1 MMHVALNKLSAS
13 GIEPVRGRFRRLLGP
28 ISILWNRHRLGLVI
42 TEDWARLALVRH
54 QIGSPRLIDAQVMPF
69 DRADSKS
76 WPSRIAK
83 SVAFTRDYLHQRK
96 LLRVPVNVALL
107 GHDIGFRRLVLPDMP
122 ANEMAAAVRWEG
134 NKLFPFD
141 LADCMVHHEIAR
153 RIKRDKADFA
163 AINVV
168 AAGHQ
173 IIESLY
179 GQCQAVG
186 LALGQVNIL
195 PRFLSRLLATE
206 SAIDPQACHLI
217 LYLDDDHSL
226 GVFVVNGHLE
236 FYQEFAAQPVGGL
249 VGTASID
256 NISLLADEL
265 ISFLDLYHA
274 QERDHTVQSIL
285 LCGKYAG
292 DPRTAAFLAE
302 TTGLPCRPAAGRI
315 NADST
320 DVAAA
325 LSSESIAALLTAL
338 APSHIHPLAPPA
350 YHHRQ
355 EQRLFRQR
363 LATAAVV
370 TLVGLAAWQYATYST
385 VSSLSNR
392 LETTRTERIEFENSA
407 AYRTFLTLSQSV
419 RSDQSPSAAH
429 TTVIDSRYRA
439 LLKEISLV
447 TPSSLTLS
455 ALDIR
460 SEEGRR
466 VAQVDGHIRLND
478 FSPEIVL
485 ARYVEALA
493 NSPFFD
499 SVTVISHQ
507 KQRDAEGTVLNFQL
521 LMDVRV

>member
-1 MMHVALNKLSAS
+1 MKYVALDKISAC
-13 GIEPVRGRFRRLLGP
+13 GIEPVQSGFRRLLGP
-28 ISILWNRHRLGLVI
+28 MSGLWNRHRLGLVI

-54 QIGSPRLIDAQVMPF
+54 QVGSPQLVDTQMIPF
-69 DRADSKS
+69 DRADAEN

-83 SVAFTRDYLHQRK
+83 SVTLIHDYLHQRK
-96 LLRVPVNVALL
+96 LPRIPVNVALL
-107 GHDIGFRRLVLPDMP
+107 GHDIGFRRLILPAMP

-153 RIKRDKADFA
+153 RMKRDKADFA

-173 IIESLY
+173 IIEALY
-179 GQCQAVG
+179 GQCQAMGVV
-186 LALGQVNIL
+186 LGQVNIL
-195 PRFLSRLLATE
+195 PCFLSRLLAAE
-206 SAIDPQACHLI
+206 SSIDRQACHLI

-226 GVFVVNGHLE
+226 GVFVVDGHLE
-236 FYQEFAAQPVGGL
+236 FYQEFAVQPVGGL

-256 NISLLADEL
+256 NISLLGDEL

-274 QERDHTVQSIL
+274 QERDHTVQFII

-302 TTGLPCRPAAGRI
+302 TTGLPCRPATGTMT
-315 NADST
+315 ADST
-320 DVAAA
+320 DAAA
-325 LSSESIAALLTAL
+325 ATSSESIAALLTAL
-338 APSHIHPLAPPA
+338 APNHIHPLAPPA
-350 YHHRQ
+350 YHYRQ
-355 EQRLFRQR
+355 EQRMFRQR
-363 LATAAVV
+363 TAVAAVV

-385 VSSLSNR
+385 ASSLTHR
-392 LETTRTERIEFENSA
+392 LETTRIEKIEFENSP
-407 AYRTFLTLSQSV
+407 AYRTFLTLSQSI
-419 RSDQSPSAAH
+419 RPDQSGSRAQ
-429 TTVIDSRYRA
+429 TTVVDSRYRA
-439 LLKEISLV
+439 LLKEISLI

-455 ALDIR
+455 ALGIR

-466 VAQVDGHIRLND
+466 VAQLDGQIRLND

-485 ARYVEALA
+485 ARYVETLG

-507 KQRDAEGTVLNFQL
+507 KQRDGEGSILNFQL
-521 LMDVRV
+521 MMDVRA

>member
-1 MMHVALNKLSAS
+1 MLPVALNKLIAD
-13 GIEPVRGRFRRLLGP
+13 GIEPVQGRFRRLLGP
-28 ISILWNRHRLGLVI
+28 TSVLWNRHRLGLVI
-42 TEDWARLALVRH
+42 TEDWVRLALVRY
-54 QIGSPRLIDAQVMPF
+54 QLGAPRLIDFQFMPF
-69 DRADSKS
+69 DRAVSEN
-76 WPSRIAK
+76 WPSRIARA
-83 SVAFTRDYLHQRK
+83 VALCGDLLLQRK
-96 LLRVPVNVALL
+96 LARVPVNVALL
-107 GHDIGFRRLVLPDMP
+107 GHDIGFRRLILPAMP

-153 RIKRDKADFA
+153 RIKRDTADFA

-168 AAGHQ
+168 AAGQQ

-179 GQCQAVG
+179 GQCQAMG

-195 PRFLSRLLATE
+195 PRFLSLLPATE
-206 SAIDPQACHLI
+206 SAIDPQACHLV

-236 FYQEFAAQPVGGL
+236 FYQEFAARPVGGL

-274 QERDHTVQSIL
+274 QEREHTVQSIL

-292 DPRTAAFLAE
+292 DPQTAAVLAE
-302 TTGLPCRPAAGRI
+302 ATGLPCRPAAGPI
-315 NADST
+315 HANASDS
-320 DVAAA
+320 AASA
-325 LSSESIAALLTAL
+325 SSETIAALLTAL
-338 APSHIHPLAPPA
+338 APSHIHPLTPPA
-350 YHHRQ
+350 YHRRQ
-355 EQRLFRQR
+355 EQRLFKQR
-363 LATAAVV
+363 IAVAVAV
-370 TLVGLAAWQYATYST
+370 TIAGLAAWQYATYGTASS
-385 VSSLSNR
+385 VSNQLKI
-392 LETTRTERIEFENSA
+392 TRSERIEFENSP
-407 AYRTFLTLSQSV
+407 AYRTFLTLSQNV
-419 RSDQSPSAAH
+419 RTDQSQSSARPAI
-429 TTVIDSRYRA
+429 IDSRFQA
-439 LLKEISLV
+439 LLKEISLA

-460 SEEGRR
+460 TEEGRR
-466 VAQVDGHIRLND
+466 VAQLDGRIRLSD

-507 KQRDAEGTVLNFQL
+507 KQRDGESSVLNFQL
-521 LMDVRV
+521 VMSVRI